1 MDDTFEL
8 GDLFWAKVGSHPWWP
23 CMIYYTPTGESYVR
37 NKAGKS
43 ACYHVQFLGPLVERA
58 WVHPGN
64 LIPFEGKKKFDEYVQ
79 DKLKNS
85 RDKNERAKFDSRS
98 TSSSRNLWV
107 QSWKEAESAMN
118 MPSEKRMQKFGR
130 ISVKSKVR
138 RLSKA
143 EEGEIMQLLSS
154 VPLTL
159 DEEAESLAAFLRE
172 EMEIRSEK
180 NPDVDQKLLEDEL
193 RAQWPS
199 FDIPTKRSYLQEKLG
214 IFSSF
219 PQDKNTPKNKSCME
233 LTPKAVG
240 PKIEKTQ
247 KKRTSE
253 MPNRYQEQRELDIEI
268 HRLIVSPAQYRY
280 QPVCHMCEVYS
291 NAPGQMFKC
300 RGPCGRLVHP
310 TCMRYKVPPP
320 ADNSREDR
328 FRCPECLTGDFLC
341 RICGKPGDT
350 SHKSTV
356 GPVIL
361 CQSPGCGRHFHRD
374 CLLDWPGVITRPP
387 VNEVKLSPTGEL
399 QLVKCPAHCCT
410 TCVSELEEP
419 SSKNSSL
426 PGSRD
431 QELLQC
437 VRCPA
442 AFHTGDLCTP
452 AGSVEVSL
460 SHIVCPRHYD
470 QTLNETNHF
479 KTQHPN
485 WCFQCYSTVT
495 EKVVCETCPTVY
507 HKTCVQPSFGVW
519 SEDKFTCMSCRR
531 GVFPRYAQIVWAKI
545 QHFRWWPCEIIHA
558 RNAPINILNMVR
570 PEGTF
575 PIHFLGS
582 DEYQWIAR
590 GCILPYEIGLKTNAA
605 KDSRGTK
612 SVERAFTR
620 ALERAPRA
628 HQLYV
633 NHVLKRQLPLTS
645 MHAELLP
652 DEELLPPAAMDAD
665 IVVHRNLDEDLKTT
679 ATANM
684 VLIESNVQKA
694 EASKIASLGSCCTCK
709 SSGDSS
715 VVKKCTQE
723 TQCLNVMASVECTRQ
738 RCSFGDKDCGNR
750 RFCKLNQKSEHD
762 LFNVVR
768 TVNRGYGVKTTVSFS
783 QHALV
788 MEFRGE
794 VVDLDEANR
803 RLVEALGPSALAN
816 LNSSRKGC
824 QPLNESYVIRLGPD
838 RDLALDAAC
847 RGNLARFINHSC
859 EPNLAAECWVV
870 DGCPRLGLFA
880 TRTIDPNEELTLD
893 YVLADFLSTGLM
905 GSHCLCLCGTD
916 TCVSTLHLPSSFPP
930 VVNNATEPEVS
941 SQLGPVSPSAP
952 DRRRSK
958 RTDSAHAQTLD
969 NKPQPEKNDRS
980 EQVLSVV
987 NLLAAAASNRS
998 AARRERALI
1007 QPSTAAARASKDP
1020 STGKHNASGGT
1031 GASDAASIKSEQMST
1046 DSNLALRPPPHE
1058 DFCYR
1063 CGDGG
1068 ELLLCDK
1075 ASCPKAFHLS
1085 CLGLSSPPAG
1095 IWYCP
1100 WHYCDHCGHP
1110 STHLCWRCPNSYC
1123 TEHAM
1128 ETLIQVDEL
1137 DKERWNLAREGLNTV
1152 TSSALVSSFRWICA
1166 DHSGMRIHGPGH
1178 RPCLVPPEPQS
1189 NGSGSKSSSS
1199 RQSKTSNKAS
1209 TTSQES
1215 MRTSESLES
1224 QLQKKHEELEN
1235 VEPVQNASS
1244 SPKPVSGSRA
1254 VSNEPRRVEP
1264 LKVTL
1269 KRRLKAEMAAMESV
1283 GLKSDPS
1290 NDEVRKRPASS
1301 IASPPVS
1308 DRKRPRLG
1316 KETMAK

>member
-1 MDDTFEL
+1 MWTIVNPIDD
-8 GDLFWAKVGSHPWWP
+8 
-23 CMIYYTPTGESYVR
+23 
-37 NKAGKS
+37 
-43 ACYHVQFLGPLVERA
+43 
-58 WVHPGN
+58 
-64 LIPFEGKKKFDEYVQ
+64 
-79 DKLKNS
+79 
-85 RDKNERAKFDSRS
+85 
-98 TSSSRNLWV
+98 
-107 QSWKEAESAMN
+107 
-118 MPSEKRMQKFGR
+118 
-130 ISVKSKVR
+130 
-138 RLSKA
+138 
-143 EEGEIMQLLSS
+143 
-154 VPLTL
+154 
-159 DEEAESLAAFLRE
+159 
-172 EMEIRSEK
+172 
-180 NPDVDQKLLEDEL
+180 DV
-193 RAQWPS
+193 
-199 FDIPTKRSYLQEKLG
+199 
-214 IFSSF
+214 
-219 PQDKNTPKNKSCME
+219 TPK
-233 LTPKAVG
+233 PW
-240 PKIEKTQ
+240 Q

-387 VNEVKLSPTGEL
+387 IDEVKLSPTGEL

-410 TCVSELEEP
+410 TCVSELDEP
-419 SSKNSSL
+419 SSKNASL

-495 EKVVCETCPTVY
+495 EKWTAFLDHFTFRNNVNLHILTLFA
-507 HKTCVQPSFGVW
+507 KLAQPSITRLAYNPHLEFG
-519 SEDKFTCMSCRR
+519 R
-531 GVFPRYAQIVWAKI
+531 
-545 QHFRWWPCEIIHA
+545 
-558 RNAPINILNMVR
+558 
-570 PEGTF
+570 
-575 PIHFLGS
+575 
-582 DEYQWIAR
+582 
-590 GCILPYEIGLKTNAA
+590 KTN
-605 KDSRGTK
+605 SR
-612 SVERAFTR
+612 VCLA

-684 VLIESNVQKA
+684 VLIESNVYHSDELLQKVQKA

-723 TQCLNVMASVECTRQ
+723 TQCLNIMASVECTRQ

-750 RFCKLNQKSEHD
+750 RFCKLSQKSEHD

-768 TVNRGYGVKTTVSFS
+768 TVNRGYGVKTTISFS

-824 QPLNESYVIRLGPD
+824 QPLNESYMIRLGPD

-958 RTDSAHAQTLD
+958 RTDSAHAQTPD

-1046 DSNLALRPPPHE
+1046 ESNLALRPPPHE

-1123 TEHAM
+1123 TEHAI

-1209 TTSQES
+1209 TASQES
-1215 MRTSESLES
+1215 VRTSESLES

-1235 VEPVQNASS
+1235 VEPVQKASS

-1254 VSNEPRRVEP
+1254 ASNEPRRVEP